1 MRRQKEVTQDV
12 LARAGRYHVVHE
24 KGQSKKD
31 PAPLRVKQVW
41 VDQRRY
47 VVCRNEDQARKYAG
61 DRDAIIQA
69 LQEKLKHGD
78 KALGGNKGY
87 RKYLRTQGQRFTLDD
102 AKIKA
107 EARMDGKWVLRT
119 NTTLETAE
127 VALKY
132 KQLWMV
138 EAIFR
143 SAKSLLE
150 TRPVFHRGDETIR
163 GHVFCSFLALVLRKA
178 LQDRLE
184 AIGEPCEWADV
195 INDLDALEE
204 VEVIHQNKR
213 FLLRNETQ
221 GTCGKVFQA
230 TAVKMPPTVRQ
241 VDIIN

>member
-47 VVCRNEDQARKYAG
+47 VVCRNEDQAHKDAA

-78 KALGGNKGY
+78 KGLVGNKGY
-87 RKYLRTQGQRFTLDD
+87 RKYLRTQGRRFTLDES
-102 AKIKA
+102 KIKA

-119 NTTLETAE
+119 NTALETAE

-138 EAIFR
+138 EAIFPPSEGCRPR
-143 SAKSLLE
+143 SVS
-150 TRPVFHRGDETIR
+150 
-163 GHVFCSFLALVLRKA
+163 
-178 LQDRLE
+178 
-184 AIGEPCEWADV
+184 V
-195 INDLDALEE
+195 IAP
-204 VEVIHQNKR
+204 R
-213 FLLRNETQ
+213 
-221 GTCGKVFQA
+221 
-230 TAVKMPPTVRQ
+230 VRQ
-241 VDIIN
+241 RTGRCHSRGLASHSKEA